1 MIMVSNMISNSL
13 VCDILEYI
21 NKNINEKIT
30 IDDLTYE
37 FNYNRYYLMKLFKK
51 ELDISIVNYINYK
64 RIYNSLSSL
73 RENKSILMIALNNG
87 FYTQE
92 YYAEIFKKVIGTAP
106 ITYKSFI
113 KNRHLSKQKNEDIL
127 ITNLIDLEDVMDKVN
142 NYIKR
147 RKTDSKIKSI
157 FKQI

>member
-1 MIMVSNMISNSL
+1 MVSNMISNSL

-87 FYTQE
+87 FYSQE
-92 YYAEIFKKVIGTAP
+92 YYAEIFKKVIGTNP

-127 ITNLIDLEDVMDKVN
+127 ITNLIDLEYVMDKVN

>member
-1 MIMVSNMISNSL
+1 MVSNMISNSL
-13 VCDILEYI
+13 VCDILEFI

-37 FNYNRYYLMKLFKK
+37 FNYNRYYIMKLFKK

-87 FYTQE
+87 FYSQE

>member
-1 MIMVSNMISNSL
+1 MVSNMISNSL

-87 FYTQE
+87 FYSQE
-92 YYAEIFKKVIGTAP
+92 YYAEMFKKVIGTTP

-113 KNRHLSKQKNEDIL
+113 KNRHLSKQKEEDIL
-127 ITNLIDLEDVMDKVN
+127 ITNLINLEDIMNKVN

>member
-1 MIMVSNMISNSL
+1 MISNSL

-73 RENKSILMIALNNG
+73 RNDKSILMVALDNG
-87 FYTQE
+87 FYSQE
-92 YYAEIFKKVIGTAP
+92 YYAEIFKKVI
-106 ITYKSFI
+106 
-113 KNRHLSKQKNEDIL
+113 
-127 ITNLIDLEDVMDKVN
+127 
-142 NYIKR
+142 
-147 RKTDSKIKSI
+147 
-157 FKQI
+157 

>member
-1 MIMVSNMISNSL
+1 MISNNL

-21 NKNINEKIT
+21 NKNINDKIT

-51 ELDISIVNYINYK
+51 ELNISIINYINYK

-73 RENKSILMIALNNG
+73 RDDKSILMVALDNG
-87 FYTQE
+87 FYSQE
-92 YYAEIFKKVIGTAP
+92 YYTEIFKKVIGTNP

-113 KNRHLSKQKNEDIL
+113 KNRHLSKEKEEEDIL
-127 ITNLIDLEDVMDKVN
+127 ITNLINLEDIIDKTN

-147 RKTDSKIKSI
+147 RKADNKVKSI
-157 FKQI
+157 FN

>member
-1 MIMVSNMISNSL
+1 MISNNL

-21 NKNINEKIT
+21 NKNINDKIT

-51 ELDISIVNYINYK
+51 ELDTSIINYINYK

-73 RENKSILMIALNNG
+73 RDDKSILNVALNNG
-87 FYTQE
+87 FYSQE
-92 YYAEIFKKVIGTAP
+92 YYTEIFKKVIGTNP

-113 KNRHLSKQKNEDIL
+113 KNRHLSKKKEEDIL
-127 ITNLIDLEDVMDKVN
+127 ITNLINLEDINAKTN
-142 NYIKR
+142 NYIRR
-147 RKTDSKIKSI
+147 RKTDNKVKSI
-157 FKQI
+157 FK

>member
-1 MIMVSNMISNSL
+1 MVSNMISNSL

-87 FYTQE
+87 FYSQE

>member
-1 MIMVSNMISNSL
+1 MVCNMISNSL

-87 FYTQE
+87 FYSQE
-92 YYAEIFKKVIGTAP
+92 YYAEIFKKVIGTNP

-113 KNRHLSKQKNEDIL
+113 KNRHLSKQKEEDIL
-127 ITNLIDLEDVMDKVN
+127 ITNLINLEDIMNKVN

>member
-1 MIMVSNMISNSL
+1 MVSNMISNSL

-87 FYTQE
+87 FYSQE
-92 YYAEIFKKVIGTAP
+92 YYAEIFKKVIGTNP

-113 KNRHLSKQKNEDIL
+113 KNIHLSKQKNEDIL
-127 ITNLIDLEDVMDKVN
+127 ITNLINLEDIMNKVN

>member
-1 MIMVSNMISNSL
+1 MISNSL
-13 VCDILEYI
+13 VCDILEFI

-37 FNYNRYYLMKLFKK
+37 FNYNRYYIMKLFKK

-87 FYTQE
+87 FYSQE